1 MNPLLSRKTGQPV
14 RPSSGM
20 SPRSRQMPAMPFLSP
35 PNSKAPASEPIE
47 KSRVQSRLK
56 SQGRRDQVF
65 LKVLRNQRS
74 TRSWPSQRLDK
85 KYFVRRWRHAAV
97 LTLVGLSMGGM
108 TWLSLFMS
116 GRVTLGGVPY
126 PILNKFWDDEAAKVA
141 YFGGDRQ
148 TLHDRLSEMNIEE
161 DIKDYYRRRFDDEG
175 ELDRYIH
182 QIMFDRTGY
191 VGEAYK
197 VDNYGRLF
205 WKGY

>member
-1 MNPLLSRKTGQPV
+1 
-14 RPSSGM
+14 
-20 SPRSRQMPAMPFLSP
+20 MPFLSP
-35 PNSKAPASEPIE
+35 PNSEAPAGESTEE
-47 KSRVQSRLK
+47 SRVQSRLK

-74 TRSWPSQRLDK
+74 TRSWLSQRLDK

-97 LTLVGLSMGGM
+97 LTLVGLSLGGM

-148 TLHDRLSEMNIEE
+148 VLHDRLSEMKIEE
-161 DIKDYYRRRFDDEG
+161 DIKDYYRYRFDDEG